1 MKLDM
6 NFSFDT
12 SVPNDGD
19 VMKQVCAVLSGAPVK
34 TVVADATE
42 RKVVVVPEEV
52 VKDLKEKVVEAVKEN
67 IAEEAAPSTEEQANE
82 PAAIEPAIDPMTST
96 EAEMMT
102 ASSDTLLKILKGLK
116 IDPNAT
122 EGKNTNAK
130 LRRLILDWRKTQTAA
145 PEASEEADDQQ
156 EEAPAVTSA
165 LAATTAKKMTY
176 DEAKVELGPYFV
188 NTKCA
193 KYGTWRAGCQEFM
206 KQHGACIVNED
217 GTKTPKLSALGD
229 ADYTPLVNAIKAF
242 YKL

>member
-42 RKVVVVPEEV
+42 KKTVVIPDKVVEAV
-52 VKDLKEKVVEAVKEN
+52 KEKVVEAVKEN
-67 IAEEAAPSTEEQANE
+67 IAEETAAPTEAVEEAAPVE
-82 PAAIEPAIDPMTST
+82 PVIDPMTST

-130 LRRLILDWRKTQTAA
+130 LRRLILDWRKAHAA
-145 PEASEEADDQQ
+145 SSDDKE
-156 EEAPAVTSA
+156 EEAPAATT
-165 LAATTAKKMTY
+165 AAGVTTAKKMTY
-176 DEAKVELGPYFV
+176 LEAKHELEPYFV
-188 NTKCA
+188 GTVCKTH
-193 KYGTWRAGCQEFM
+193 GTWRKGCQAMMVEY
-206 KQHGACIVNED
+206 GACIENED
-217 GTKTPKLSALGD
+217 GTKTPRLSALGD
-229 ADYTPLVNAIKAF
+229 GEGDYAPLVNAIKDF